1 MSKFNINVTK
11 SKTFLENG
19 KTSSTEITSYLDFVQ
34 ADSLI
39 KAMHLFNARVE
50 SIKELYV
57 DKSSRLLG
65 CESSDYGII
74 FRSDTQVVMYTIN
87 EYKSSSVIILW
98 TFILLI

>member
-1 MSKFNINVTK
+1 MAKFNINVTK

-19 KTSSTEITSYLDFVQ
+19 KTSTEITSYVDSVQ
-34 ADSLI
+34 ADSLT
-39 KAMHLFNARVE
+39 KAMQLFNVRVK

-57 DKSSRLLG
+57 DKASRLLE

-74 FRSDTQVVMYTIN
+74 FRSNLQVVMYTIN

-98 TFILLI
+98 TFTLLI